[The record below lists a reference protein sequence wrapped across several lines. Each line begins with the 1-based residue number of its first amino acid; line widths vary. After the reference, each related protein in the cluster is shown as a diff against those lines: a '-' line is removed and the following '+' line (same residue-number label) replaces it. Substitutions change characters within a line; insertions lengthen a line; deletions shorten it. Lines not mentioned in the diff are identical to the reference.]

1 MVANDERGVSK
12 RTPGNITSDRGYAWL
27 LFLKGISVTEITR
40 QINQRAQEEG
50 RNYSIGRIQVHN
62 DIQKELARYK
72 RENEALISDQLSLEL
87 GKINLLEFEYWNA
100 WERSKSPKRK
110 TEYTPVDQAELLP
123 KPESTCKAEAAAA
136 VPVRLRRT
144 KTTIEV
150 GNGDPRYL
158 EGVQWCIE
166 KRARLLGLE
175 KPEAAAGNM
184 TLYQYVMELSQKEAK
199 EAQALEENTQT

>member
-1 MVANDERGVSK
+1 MPQSDGAGISK
-12 RTPGNITSDRGYAWL
+12 RTPAQLTSDRGYGWI
-27 LFLKGISVTEITR
+27 LFLKGISAAEISR
-40 QINQRAQEEG
+40 QVNQRAQEEG
-50 RNYSIGRIQVHN
+50 RGYQVCRQQVHS
-62 DIQKELARYK
+62 DIQKELSRYK
-72 RENEALISDQLSLEL
+72 RENEALVSDQLSLEL

-110 TEYTPVDQAELLP
+110 SEYEPEDQVQRVPTPESMGQAE
-123 KPESTCKAEAAAA
+123 TVNR
-136 VPVRLRRT
+136 VPTRYRRT

-166 KRARLLGLE
+166 KRSRLLGLE

-184 TLYQYVMELSQKEAK
+184 TLYQYVMELSIKEAAAAK
-199 EAQALEENTQT
+199 ALEP